1 MTQFYEQNHQQYF
14 KSTIGIDPAA
24 FLTPLTDF
32 LKPQATVLDVGCGS
46 GRDLLWLRQHG
57 FRPTGLEQASSLAQL
72 ARDHSGCEV
81 IEADF
86 CRYDF
91 SSWVF
96 DGLVFVGSLVHQ
108 PRDTVP
114 GILRS
119 TCRSLVSGGHV
130 LITMKEGEGTVS
142 SADDCRFTL
151 WAQSELEELFESCGL
166 AILDFSRQVSKL
178 RPEDIWLG
186 YVLRFVNDA

>member
-1 MTQFYEQNHQQYF
+1 MNQFYEQNHQQYF
-14 KSTIGIDPAA
+14 ESTVDIDPAA
-24 FLTPLTDF
+24 FLRPLTDF
-32 LKPQATVLDVGCGS
+32 LKPQATILDVGCGS

-57 FRPTGLEQASSLAQL
+57 FRPTGLEQAPSLARL
-72 ARDHSGCEV
+72 ARNHAGCEV

-91 SSWVF
+91 SNRVF

-108 PRDTVP
+108 PKDTVL

-119 TCRSLVSGGHV
+119 TCRSLVPGGHV
-130 LITMKEGEGTVS
+130 LITMKEGEGIVS
-142 SADDCRFTL
+142 SADGRCFTL
-151 WAQSELEELFESCGL
+151 WARSELEELFESCRL
-166 AILDFSRQVSKL
+166 VILDFSRQVSRL

-186 YVLRFVNDA
+186 YVLRFDNDG